1 MLRQVLLSDSSV
13 VLLQL
18 LRICYQRLLNY
29 KILIEGESYMEKL
42 KELVKKIKIVDFI
55 IVAFVIV
62 ALGVGFFT
70 YKGYRQTADKQIEA
84 TSQVTFKVYMR
95 GVTFSGNKVPIVK
108 GEKTFISIRNVPY
121 SDLDVV
127 NVKADRRKIVLPTL
141 NSKKVVIVV
150 EDVSQPDLY
159 DVVVTLKD
167 TAKITKDGAVVGG
180 NKIKIGLPITLEGP
194 DYKFTGSVS
203 DIKIMDPVS
212 GSATNKDMNT
222 TDEVKKNL

>member
-1 MLRQVLLSDSSV
+1 M
-13 VLLQL
+13 
-18 LRICYQRLLNY
+18 
-29 KILIEGESYMEKL
+29 KKL
-42 KELVKKIKIVDFI
+42 KEIVKKIKIVDFI

-167 TAKITKDGAVVGG
+167 TDRKRTRLNSSHQI
-180 NKIKIGLPITLEGP
+180 I
-194 DYKFTGSVS
+194 
-203 DIKIMDPVS
+203 
-212 GSATNKDMNT
+212 
-222 TDEVKKNL
+222 